1 MSLSFFFEPNTLTN
15 CLSNDSSSTMNTY
28 KARSTADA
36 LKGLWALSLTV
47 FVIASLY
54 FAREVFIPLALAA
67 LLTFVLSSVV

>member
-1 MSLSFFFEPNTLTN
+1 
-15 CLSNDSSSTMNTY
+15 MNTY